1 MVETKDQNELNIII
15 ISDAAGDT
23 AFSNATAAAA
33 EFPNCNINYRR
44 YPFITNQKKLDEVL
58 IEIEKYPN
66 LVIIYSLVKDEMQMP
81 VIKFAREHNVE
92 CVDIF
97 SPVVE
102 AIQQTTHMTPDQ
114 KIGAQHS
121 LNQKYF
127 DRISAMEFAVMYD
140 DGKDPKGF
148 LEADVVLLGV
158 SRTSKTPLS
167 LFLANKNL
175 KVANL
180 PLVPE
185 THIPKE
191 IYEIDPKKI
200 IGLTNDPSVLNE
212 IRRQRMIAYGLNPNT
227 LDEAIRVGRHLEKLN
242 YLWFEEPFRD
252 FELYK
257 YSELCRTLDIPIAAT
272 ETTRGCHWGVAQ
284 VIAQRAADI
293 VRADVSWKDGIT
305 GTLKIAH
312 MAEAFGLNCEIHT
325 TTMNYMDMVN
335 LHVSCA
341 IKNCQY
347 FEYFVPEDN
356 YRLPMKGDL
365 PIDGNGIIHVPNAPG
380 VGAELDWELIER
392 SCVSHKV
399 LEWKGE

>member
-1 MVETKDQNELNIII
+1 MRLVTLLLVTPQLQLQNFLTA
-15 ISDAAGDT
+15 IST
-23 AFSNATAAAA
+23 IVVT
-33 EFPNCNINYRR
+33 
-44 YPFITNQKKLDEVL
+44 PFITNQKKLDEVL

-191 IYEIDPKKI
+191 IYEINPKKI

-212 IRRQRMIAYGLNPNT
+212 IRRQRMIAYGLNPDTTYSNM
-227 LDEAIRVGRHLEKLN
+227 DSINKELESAQA
-242 YLWFEEPFRD
+242 
-252 FELYK
+252 LYK
-257 YSELCRTLDIPIAAT
+257 KLGCYVINVAHRSIEETAALIL
-272 ETTRGCHWGVAQ
+272 EHL
-284 VIAQRAADI
+284 
-293 VRADVSWKDGIT
+293 GIDDYA
-305 GTLKIAH
+305 K
-312 MAEAFGLNCEIHT
+312 
-325 TTMNYMDMVN
+325 
-335 LHVSCA
+335 
-341 IKNCQY
+341 
-347 FEYFVPEDN
+347 
-356 YRLPMKGDL
+356 
-365 PIDGNGIIHVPNAPG
+365 
-380 VGAELDWELIER
+380 
-392 SCVSHKV
+392 
-399 LEWKGE
+399 

>member
-1 MVETKDQNELNIII
+1 MSETNNKELNIII

-23 AFSNATAAAA
+23 AFNNAAAA
-33 EFPNCNINYRR
+33 AAQFPDAKINYRR
-44 YPFITNQKKLDEVL
+44 YPFITDQKKLNDVFQ
-58 IEIEKYPN
+58 EIEKYPN

-81 VIKFAREHNVE
+81 IIKFAREHQIQ
-92 CVDIF
+92 CVDIL
-97 SPVVE
+97 SPIVE
-102 AIQQTTHMTPDQ
+102 AIQQITHLKPNQ

-212 IRRQRMIAYGLNPNT
+212 IRRQRMISYGLNPDTAYSNM
-227 LDEAIRVGRHLEKLN
+227 DSINKELESAQK
-242 YLWFEEPFRD
+242 
-252 FELYK
+252 LYK
-257 YSELCRTLDIPIAAT
+257 ELGCYVINVAHRSIEETAALIL
-272 ETTRGCHWGVAQ
+272 EHL
-284 VIAQRAADI
+284 
-293 VRADVSWKDGIT
+293 GI
-305 GTLKIAH
+305 
-312 MAEAFGLNCEIHT
+312 
-325 TTMNYMDMVN
+325 
-335 LHVSCA
+335 
-341 IKNCQY
+341 
-347 FEYFVPEDN
+347 DN
-356 YRLPMKGDL
+356 QA
-365 PIDGNGIIHVPNAPG
+365 N
-380 VGAELDWELIER
+380 
-392 SCVSHKV
+392 
-399 LEWKGE
+399 